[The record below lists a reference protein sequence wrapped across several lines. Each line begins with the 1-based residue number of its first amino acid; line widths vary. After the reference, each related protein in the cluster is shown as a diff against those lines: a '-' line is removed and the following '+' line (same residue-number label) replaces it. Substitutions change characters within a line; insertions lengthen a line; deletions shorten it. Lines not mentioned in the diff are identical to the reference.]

1 MQFIRNGG
9 QFKKTK
15 VLGIRPNGG
24 TTVLNTSTG
33 EITTQKTVIAAGA
46 FSAQLTEQLGDKI
59 PLQQERGYH
68 LRSEERRVGKEWRR
82 WRERRRE
89 RRSKRER
96 RRVLL

>member
-1 MQFIRNGG
+1 LPPPPPLFPYTTLFRSG

-15 VLGIRPNGG
+15 VLGICPNGG

-68 LRSEERRVGKEWRR
+68 LTLSEYARSEEHTSELQSRFDLV
-82 WRERRRE
+82 
-89 RRSKRER
+89 
-96 RRVLL
+96 